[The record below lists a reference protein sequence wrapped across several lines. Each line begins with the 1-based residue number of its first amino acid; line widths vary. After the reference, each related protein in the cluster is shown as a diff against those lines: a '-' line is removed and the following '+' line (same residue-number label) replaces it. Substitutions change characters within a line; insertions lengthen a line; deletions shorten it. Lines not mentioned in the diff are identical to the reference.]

1 MNVFLTQLEQRGY
14 VTGALHWVV
23 KSSYLH
29 EVHVF
34 DVVGV
39 IDWVVDEGDT
49 VGGRVALALGEV
61 GP

>member
-1 MNVFLTQLEQRGY
+1 MFI
-14 VTGALHWVV
+14 WWW
-23 KSSYLH
+23 YLH

-39 IDWVVDEGDT
+39 VDWVVDEGYS
-49 VGGRVALALGEV
+49 VGGGVALALGEV